1 MLNSN
6 QVNKTSS
13 QKHLGITLDE
23 LLLLEEAL
31 KTISVKTNKTYLLW
45 KL

>member
-13 QKHLGITLDE
+13 QKHLGITLDH
-23 LLLLEEAL
+23 LLLLFKEAL
-31 KTISVKTNKTYLLW
+31 KTILVKTN
-45 KL
+45 